1 MFMKFLKFLKFGS
14 MKNFFLIAMTI
25 FLCIF
30 SLPSIMSNVIVN
42 HSFLSF
48 LSSMPKINLG
58 LDLKGGSSITFGANS
73 DEVFLSHASDLL
85 QRLRVAM
92 RKHDVH
98 FKHIRMDGD
107 NIVIELFNELS
118 RNKVEN
124 CLKSVEKE
132 VSILFISD
140 SRVKLSF
147 TDLYKENLMKSAIN
161 RSIDVLSK
169 RIDKFGVAEASILS
183 YGKDKILVQFPGVF
197 DTSRIKKLLGKTAQ
211 LSFYLVKDVTT
222 MNRSLNHS
230 SKHTSDN
237 SYGTKYNSLDSK
249 IIVSGNVH
257 YIVEKNPAIIG
268 DRLVD
273 AQVSFGQYG
282 EPMVSFSFDSVGTR
296 LFAELTSKNI
306 GKMIAIVFDGQVLS
320 APVVNVAIL
329 GGSGVIQGNFSM
341 ESATELALMMR
352 SGSLPTKLD
361 VLEERIIG
369 PGLGEESMKSGAFAT
384 ILSVLI
390 VMLCVFLMYKFL
402 GIFVN
407 ICLFV
412 NLLLTLSALAIF
424 GITLTLPGVAGIAL
438 TIGMAVDA
446 NILINERIRED
457 YEKVQKVSTSL
468 KSGYER
474 AAKTIFDSNIT
485 TVLGAICLLIFGSG
499 PVRGFAITLIIGI
512 VISIFTSVFL
522 SRIFIS
528 SWLKNKKTLKI

>member
-14 MKNFFLIAMTI
+14 MKNFLLISITI
-25 FLCIF
+25 FLSIF
-30 SLPSIMSNVIVN
+30 SLPSIMGNCTAN
-42 HSFLSF
+42 NSFLSF

-92 RKHDVH
+92 RKHDVR
-98 FKHIRMDGD
+98 FKHIRMDGE
-107 NIVIELFNELS
+107 NIVIELFNES
-118 RNKVEN
+118 NRDKINRDKVEN

-132 VSILFISD
+132 VSVIFTND

-147 TDLYKENLMKSAIN
+147 TDLYKENLMRSAIN

-211 LSFYLVKDVTT
+211 LSFYLVKDVAAS
-222 MNRSLNHS
+222 NNSHSL
-230 SKHTSDN
+230 
-237 SYGTKYNSLDSK
+237 KYNSLDSK
-249 IIVSGNVH
+249 VIISGNAH
-257 YIVEKNPAIIG
+257 YIVDKNPAIMG

-306 GKMIAIVFDGQVLS
+306 GNMIAIVFDGQVLS

-352 SGSLPTKLD
+352 SGSLPTKLE

-402 GIFVN
+402 GLFVN

-457 YEKVQKVSTSL
+457 YAKVQKVTTSL

-485 TVLGAICLLIFGSG
+485 TILGAICLLIFGSG